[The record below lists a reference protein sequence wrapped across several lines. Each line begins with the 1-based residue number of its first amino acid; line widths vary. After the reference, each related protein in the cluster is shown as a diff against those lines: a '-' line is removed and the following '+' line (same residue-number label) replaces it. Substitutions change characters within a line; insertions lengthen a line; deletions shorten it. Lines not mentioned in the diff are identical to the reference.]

1 MKYVIITLF
10 VIFTTTC
17 VYAGESI
24 ERVGYLKD
32 KGKNR
37 IFTLSFKSGV
47 TEQEIRK
54 HAQNLPNTSHRMTA
68 AYYYIKGSAIPAD
81 GVTLAGT
88 VLKANN
94 MLYETPG
101 LSKWQYAFMLGFKG
115 IPQFV
120 NCIKDPK
127 NDLCRQK

>member
-1 MKYVIITLF
+1 MKNAIITLL
-10 VIFTTTC
+10 VIFMTTFA
-17 VYAGESI
+17 YAGGSI

-32 KGKNR
+32 KNKNR
-37 IFTLSFKSGV
+37 IFTLSFKKGV

-54 HAQNLPNTSHRMTA
+54 HAENLPNTSNRMTV
-68 AYYYIKGSAIPAD
+68 AYYYIEGSTIPAD

-88 VLKANN
+88 VFKANRV
-94 MLYETPG
+94 LYETPG

-115 IPQFV
+115 VPQFV